1 VAEEV
6 NIGNVGGEGVASE
19 VTLANLLAV
28 TQQMAKKSGIDPKDV
43 NKKLKALSTA
53 TEDTIKV
60 STKHRDAQKKNTKT
74 LNEATSA
81 LKQLSSAAGGAL
93 LSTFGALA
101 RSGTEM
107 ARAFI
112 NGETSMTAFASQ
124 LPLVGNQL
132 SILTGLFDNSF
143 AAFQSVATSGAA
155 FNNSLT
161 ELRSS
166 AANAYM
172 SLDTF
177 ASFIGANSDRL
188 AAFGGTATQG
198 AKAISAMS
206 KQLGQSGMQRDLLN
220 MGFTFEEI
228 NESMLDYMYLTR
240 AGNRVR
246 MQNDAA
252 LAENT
257 ANAAEYAKHQQT
269 LAKLAGAEAK
279 SAQEAIATQMQDVA
293 FQSRLA
299 KMSSEEQAKV
309 HSAMQLAMM
318 TGGQDAVDALKS
330 EFLGMPAV
338 TEGARMY
345 SATMQTQMGMLT
357 STLTDAQNENITQ
370 TQFNNQLL
378 NTQVDLME
386 ANAKSAAEYDTL
398 IRAAGAGV
406 EGSAATIAGFFNNA
420 SLKYTDYY
428 DQATGQFSR
437 AIAAEDVARA
447 AAEAAN
453 RDATTDTVATFMATV
468 AKLKAAFETSI
479 ITPLMEAVTPALN
492 ALVEA
497 IRGPIDEAG
506 EPLGESGFMS
516 AITKV
521 GDYINNTLAPG
532 ILEFINNLKDPSKNP
547 LDVISGVIKDF
558 FLGTEIQGP
567 LMPGQERDRSGGLIE
582 TAIVPLL
589 SAAGD
594 AIVEGVKAWWSDQSL
609 FTQTMIAGAAA
620 LFVAGGPL
628 SAAMVAGASAAF
640 GAARNAM
647 RPSTTTAPRTSGPT
661 VGRGPDGRFTR
672 LPDAG
677 GSRLGRLARLAGR
690 GAKFIPGVGLIAAGA
705 MGAFDAVSGF
715 NADPNASMGESFGNA
730 GSSVLNGLT
739 FGLLGRSSD
748 EIAADAA
755 NGNANANGAT
765 PLSSAELATVNNPTL
780 QDNIDAL
787 KSLDVSSVR
796 NYTEA
801 VEGLVEALN
810 KLNEELSQDNDTTFT
825 SRADAGELLS
835 GISASTSGTSQSTEQ
850 LNNTMQQVLLLLR
863 EMRDLDVS
871 VERNTRNIIGSNLAQ
886 GNVSSVGY

>member
-19 VTLANLLAV
+19 VTLANLLSV
-28 TQQMAKKSGIDPKDV
+28 TEKMARKAGIDPKDV

-74 LNEATSA
+74 LNVATSA
-81 LKQLSSAAGGAL
+81 LKKLSSAAGGAL

-107 ARAFI
+107 TRAFI

-124 LPLVGNQL
+124 LPLIGNQL
-132 SILTGLFDNSF
+132 GILTGLFDNSF
-143 AAFQSVATSGAA
+143 QAFQNVAQSGAA
-155 FNNSLT
+155 FNNSLV
-161 ELRSS
+161 ELRNT
-166 AANAYM
+166 AAGAM
-172 SLDTF
+172 MPLDEFT
-177 ASFIGANSDRL
+177 SMVVANSEKL

-198 AKAISAMS
+198 AQQMVKLNKA
-206 KQLGQSGMQRDLLN
+206 LGSNRTDLLN
-220 MGFTFEEI
+220 MGLNFQDI
-228 NESMLDYMYLTR
+228 NEALIDYQYLTR
-240 AGNRVR
+240 AGSRTER
-246 MQNDAA
+246 RQQQSAEQQAA
-252 LAENT
+252 
-257 ANAAEYAKHQQT
+257 AAAGYTKNLLT
-269 LAKLAGAEAK
+269 LAKLTG
-279 SAQEAIATQMQDVA
+279 QDVKSQQEKIA
-293 FQSRLA
+293 VAQMDIAMQRKLA
-299 KMSSEEQAKV
+299 TLSEEESKKFQLLMADAQA
-309 HSAMQLAMM
+309 A
-318 TGGQDAVDALKS
+318 GPDAVRALQQQ
-330 EFLGMPAV
+330 FLGMPPL
-338 TEGARMY
+338 TEGMALYQSQFGEAFNVFGQGLDAVYDKNVKTTDFEQQSLDRQLSVMQGMDAAAARLGTLLDVAAAGGEGLP
-345 SATMQTQMGMLT
+345 ATL
-357 STLTDAQNENITQ
+357 NEI
-370 TQFNNQLL
+370 FNNSGLKMDAYLDERGRLDVAAAQAGMDAAAAAAAARADE
-378 NTQVDLME
+378 TQIIADF
-386 ANAKSAAEYDTL
+386 Y
-398 IRAAGAGV
+398 
-406 EGSAATIAGFFNNA
+406 ATI
-420 SLKYTDYY
+420 
-428 DQATGQFSR
+428 GQMQS
-437 AIAAEDVARA
+437 
-447 AAEAAN
+447 
-453 RDATTDTVATFMATV
+453 
-468 AKLKAAFETSI
+468 AFQTSI
-479 ITPLMEAVTPALN
+479 VTPLMQAVTPALN

-547 LDVISGVIKDF
+547 FDVISGVIKDF

-647 RPSTTTAPRTSGPT
+647 RPSTTTAPRTTGPT

-672 LPDAG
+672 LPDAPDAG

-690 GAKFIPGVGLIAAGA
+690 GAKFIPGVGLVLAGA
-705 MGAFDAVSGF
+705 MGAYDAASGF

-835 GISASTSGTSQSTEQ
+835 GISTSTSGTSRGTEQ